1 MKLAVIGT
9 GYWGSKIVET
19 VKNMGLPATL
29 YDINDSL
36 DSIVPS
42 LIDSVIIATPAPTHK
57 DITKIMLRK
66 GINVL
71 VEKPAFMN
79 MTECNEIV
87 PYTAN
92 AKLMAGHI
100 LLYNEHF
107 DFLKQTVVDKEILH
121 IEHRRLAWGRMQ
133 KDINPILH
141 YAPHDIAI
149 LDNLLGLMPDEIH
162 STGIHIIK
170 QPQPDFVTCNLKY
183 GKVTVQLQMGW
194 YYHEK
199 VRDVTVITDKGTL
212 VWNDAENKSKWISQ
226 TIENGRQIQHMDQN
240 KTFTESVSPLQR
252 QITAFADYCEKDKLP
267 DSNIEHIKRV
277 TYIVECMEKS
287 LHTGEVI
294 CPSKEY

>member
-19 VKNMGLPATL
+19 VKNMGLPVTL
-29 YDINDSL
+29 YDVNDSL

-42 LIDSVIIATPAPTHK
+42 LIDGVIIATPAPTHK
-57 DITKIMLRK
+57 DITKRMLRK
-66 GINVL
+66 GIHVL

-79 MTECNEIV
+79 MAECNEIG

-149 LDNLLGLMPDEIH
+149 LDKLLGVMPDEIH
-162 STGIHIIK
+162 SAGIHVIK

-240 KTFTESVSPLQR
+240 KTFTESISPLQR

-267 DSNIEHIKRV
+267 DSNMDHIKRV
-277 TYIVECMEKS
+277 TYIIECMEKS
-287 LHTGEVI
+287 LKTGEVI

>member
-9 GYWGSKIVET
+9 GYWGSKIVQT
-19 VKNMGLPATL
+19 VENMGLPVTL
-29 YDINDSL
+29 YDVNDSV
-36 DSIVPS
+36 DGIVPS
-42 LIDSVIIATPAPTHK
+42 LVDGVIIATPASTHK

-79 MTECNEIV
+79 MAECNEIV

-133 KDINPILH
+133 EDINPILH

-149 LDNLLGLMPDEIH
+149 LDNLLGIMPDEIH
-162 STGIHIIK
+162 STGIHVTR
-170 QPQPDFVTCNLKY
+170 QSQPDFVTCNLRY

-240 KTFTESVSPLQR
+240 KTFTESISPLQR

-267 DSNIEHIKRV
+267 DSNMDHIKRV
-277 TYIVECMEKS
+277 TYIIECMEKS
-287 LHTGEVI
+287 LKTGEVI

>member
-1 MKLAVIGT
+1 
-9 GYWGSKIVET
+9 
-19 VKNMGLPATL
+19 
-29 YDINDSL
+29 
-36 DSIVPS
+36 
-42 LIDSVIIATPAPTHK
+42 
-57 DITKIMLRK
+57 
-66 GINVL
+66 
-71 VEKPAFMN
+71 
-79 MTECNEIV
+79 
-87 PYTAN
+87 
-92 AKLMAGHI
+92 
-100 LLYNEHF
+100 
-107 DFLKQTVVDKEILH
+107 
-121 IEHRRLAWGRMQ
+121 
-133 KDINPILH
+133 
-141 YAPHDIAI
+141 
-149 LDNLLGLMPDEIH
+149 MPDEIH

-226 TIENGRQIQHMDQN
+226 TIENGRQIQHMDRN

>member
-1 MKLAVIGT
+1 MRLAVIGT

-19 VKNMGLPATL
+19 VENMGLPVTL
-29 YDINDSL
+29 YDVNDSL
-36 DSIVPS
+36 TSIVPG
-42 LIDSVIIATPAPTHK
+42 LIDGVIIATPASTHK
-57 DITKIMLRK
+57 DITKRMLRK

-79 MTECNEIV
+79 MAECNEIG

-107 DFLKQTVVDKEILH
+107 DFLKQTVVGKEILH

-133 KDINPILH
+133 EDINPILH

-149 LDNLLGLMPDEIH
+149 LDKLLGVMPDEIH
-162 STGIHIIK
+162 STGIHVTR
-170 QPQPDFVTCNLKY
+170 QSQPDFVTCDLRY

-226 TIENGRQIQHMDQN
+226 TIENGRQMQHMDQN
-240 KTFTESVSPLQR
+240 NTFTESISPLQR
-252 QITAFADYCEKDKLP
+252 QITAFIDYCEKDKLP
-267 DSNIEHIKRV
+267 DSNMEHIKRV
-277 TYIVECMEKS
+277 TYIIECMEKS
-287 LHTGEVI
+287 LKTGEVI

>member
-19 VKNMGLPATL
+19 VKNMGLPVTL

-36 DSIVPS
+36 TSIVPS
-42 LIDSVIIATPAPTHK
+42 LIDGVIIATPASTHK

-66 GINVL
+66 GIHVL

-79 MTECNEIV
+79 MAECNEIG

-92 AKLMAGHI
+92 AKL
-100 LLYNEHF
+100 
-107 DFLKQTVVDKEILH
+107 

-149 LDNLLGLMPDEIH
+149 LDKLLGVMPDEIH
-162 STGIHIIK
+162 SAGIHVIK

-240 KTFTESVSPLQR
+240 KTFTESISPLQR

-267 DSNIEHIKRV
+267 DSNMDHIKRV

-287 LHTGEVI
+287 LKTGEVI

>member
-1 MKLAVIGT
+1 MRLAVIGT

-19 VKNMGLPATL
+19 VKNMGLPVTL
-29 YDINDSL
+29 YDINDRL
-36 DSIVPS
+36 DGIVPS
-42 LIDSVIIATPAPTHK
+42 LIDGVIIATPASTHK
-57 DITKIMLRK
+57 NITKVMLRK

-71 VEKPAFMN
+71 VEKPVFMN
-79 MTECNEIV
+79 MAECNEIN
-87 PYTAN
+87 PYTDN

-107 DFLKQTVVDKEILH
+107 DYLKQTIVDKEILH
-121 IEHRRLAWGRMQ
+121 IENRRLAWGRMQ

-149 LDNLLGLMPDEIH
+149 LDNLLGVMPDEIH
-162 STGIHIIK
+162 CKGIHVIR
-170 QPQPDFVTCNLKY
+170 QPQPDFVTCNLRY
-183 GKVTVQLQMGW
+183 GKITVQLQMGW

-199 VRDVTVITDKGTL
+199 VRDVSVITDKGTL
-212 VWNDAENKSKWISQ
+212 IWNDAENKSRWISQ
-226 TIENGRQIQHMDQN
+226 TIEDGRQIQHMDQN

-252 QITAFADYCEKDKLP
+252 QIQAFVDYCEKDKLP
-267 DSNIEHIKRV
+267 DSNMAHTKRV

-287 LHTGEVI
+287 LKSGEVV

>member
-19 VKNMGLPATL
+19 VKNMGLPVTL

-36 DSIVPS
+36 TSIVPS
-42 LIDSVIIATPAPTHK
+42 LIDGVIIATPASTHK

-66 GINVL
+66 GIHVL

-79 MTECNEIV
+79 MAECNEIG

-149 LDNLLGLMPDEIH
+149 LDNLLGAMPDEIH
-162 STGIHIIK
+162 STGIHVIK
-170 QPQPDFVTCNLKY
+170 QPQPDFVTCNLQY

-240 KTFTESVSPLQR
+240 KTFTESISPLQR

-267 DSNIEHIKRV
+267 DSNMDHIKRV

-287 LHTGEVI
+287 LKTGEVI

>member
-9 GYWGSKIVET
+9 GYWGSKIAET
-19 VKNMGLPATL
+19 VKSMGLSVTFF
-29 YDINDSL
+29 DINDSL

-42 LIDSVIIATPAPTHK
+42 LIDGVIIATPAPTHK
-57 DITKIMLRK
+57 GITKMMLRK

-71 VEKPAFMN
+71 VEKPAVMN
-79 MTECNEIV
+79 MSEYNEIV

-107 DFLKQTVVDKEILH
+107 DFLKQTIVDKEILH

-149 LDNLLGLMPDEIH
+149 LDNMLGVMPDEIH
-162 STGIHIIK
+162 STGIYITK

-199 VRDVTVITDKGTL
+199 VRDITVITDKGTL

-226 TIENGRQIQHMDQN
+226 TIEDGRQIQHMDQN
-240 KTFTESVSPLQR
+240 KTFTHSTSPLQK
-252 QITAFADYCEKDKLP
+252 QITAFIDYCEKNKLP
-267 DSNIEHIKRV
+267 DSNIEHIKKV

-287 LHTGEVI
+287 LKTGEVI

>member
-1 MKLAVIGT
+1 MRLAIIGT

-19 VKNMGLPATL
+19 AKKMKLNVSL
-29 YDINDSL
+29 YDINDSF
-36 DSIVPS
+36 DSITQGTT
-42 LIDSVIIATPAPTHK
+42 DAVIVATPASTHK
-57 DITKIMLRK
+57 NITKIMLRK
-66 GINVL
+66 GIHVL

-79 MTECNEIV
+79 MAECNEIE
-87 PYTAN
+87 PYTTQ
-92 AKLMAGHI
+92 AKLMSGHI

-121 IEHRRLAWGRMQ
+121 IEHRRLAWGRLQ
-133 KDINPILH
+133 RDINPILH

-149 LDNLLGLMPDEIH
+149 LDNLLKKMPDEIH
-162 STGIHIIK
+162 SKGIYITR
-170 QPQPDFVTCNLKY
+170 QEQPDFVTCNLKY

-199 VRDVTVITDKGTL
+199 VRDVSVVTDKGTL

-226 TIENGRQIQHMDQN
+226 LIEDGRQIQHIDKN
-240 KTFTESVSPLQR
+240 ITFTESASPLQN
-252 QITAFADYCEKDKLP
+252 QIQAFIDYCENDKLP
-267 DSNIEHIKRV
+267 DSDMAHTKRV

-287 LHTGEVI
+287 LKSGEVI

>member
-9 GYWGSKIVET
+9 GYWGSKIVDT
-19 VKNMGLPATL
+19 VKEMGLPVKL

-42 LIDSVIIATPAPTHK
+42 LIDGVIIATPASTHK
-57 DITKIMLRK
+57 DLTKIMLRK

-79 MTECNEIV
+79 MAEYREIE
-87 PYTAN
+87 PYTAK

-121 IEHRRLAWGRMQ
+121 IEHRRLAWGRLQ

-141 YAPHDIAI
+141 YAPHDVAV
-149 LDNLLGLMPDEIH
+149 LDNLMGVMPDEIE
-162 STGIHIIK
+162 SKGIHVIK

-183 GKVTVQLQMGW
+183 GKVTAQIQMGW

-199 VRDVTVITDKGTL
+199 VRDISVITDKGTL
-212 VWNDAENKSKWISQ
+212 VWSDAKDKSKWISQ
-226 TIENGRQIQHMDQN
+226 SIENGRQIQHMDQN
-240 KTFTESVSPLQR
+240 KTFSQSVTPLQR
-252 QITAFADYCEKDKLP
+252 QITAFVDYCEKDKLP
-267 DSNIEHIKRV
+267 DSNMEHLKRV

-287 LHTGEVI
+287 LKTGEVI

>member
-9 GYWGSKIVET
+9 GYWGSKIVDT
-19 VKNMGLPATL
+19 VKEMKLPVTL
-29 YDINDSL
+29 FDINDSL
-36 DSIVPS
+36 DGIVPS
-42 LIDSVIIATPAPTHK
+42 LIDGVIIATPAPTHK
-57 DITKIMLRK
+57 DLTKIMLRK

-71 VEKPAFMN
+71 VEKPVFMN
-79 MTECNEIV
+79 MAECNEIE
-87 PYTAN
+87 PYTSN

-107 DFLKQTVVDKEILH
+107 DYLKQTVVDKEILH

-149 LDNLLGLMPDEIH
+149 LDNLLGVVPDEVH
-162 STGIHIIK
+162 CKGIHVIRR
-170 QPQPDFVTCNLKY
+170 PQPDFVTCNLRY
-183 GKVTVQLQMGW
+183 GKITVQLQMGW

-199 VRDVTVITDKGTL
+199 VRDVSVITDKGTL
-212 VWNDAENKSKWISQ
+212 IWNDAENKSRWISQ
-226 TIENGRQIQHMDQN
+226 TIEDGRQIQHMDQN

-252 QITAFADYCEKDKLP
+252 QIQAFVDYCEKDKLP
-267 DSNIEHIKRV
+267 DSNMAHTKRV

-287 LHTGEVI
+287 LKTGEVV

>member
-19 VKNMGLPATL
+19 VKKMELPVTL
-29 YDINDSL
+29 YDVNDSL
-36 DSIVPS
+36 DNIVPS
-42 LIDSVIIATPAPTHK
+42 LIDGVIIATPAKTHK

-79 MTECNEIV
+79 MAECNEIG

-149 LDNLLGLMPDEIH
+149 LDKLLGVIPDEIH
-162 STGIHIIK
+162 STGIHITR
-170 QPQPDFVTCNLKY
+170 QPQPDFVTCDLKY
-183 GKVTVQLQMGW
+183 GKVTVQIQMGW
-194 YYHEK
+194 YYHKK

-240 KTFTESVSPLQR
+240 KTFTESISPLQR
-252 QITAFADYCEKDKLP
+252 QITAFVDYCEQDKLP
-267 DSNIEHIKRV
+267 DSNLDHIKRV

-287 LHTGEVI
+287 FKTGEVI

>member
-19 VKNMGLPATL
+19 VKNMGLPVTL
-29 YDINDSL
+29 YDVNDSL

-42 LIDSVIIATPAPTHK
+42 LIDGVIIATPAPTHK
-57 DITKIMLRK
+57 DITKRMLRK
-66 GINVL
+66 GIHVL

-79 MTECNEIV
+79 MAECNEIG

-121 IEHRRLAWGRMQ
+121 IEHRRLAWGRLQ

-149 LDNLLGLMPDEIH
+149 LDNLLGVMPDEIH
-162 STGIHIIK
+162 SAGIHITR

-212 VWNDAENKSKWISQ
+212 VWNDAKNKSKWISQ
-226 TIENGRQIQHMDQN
+226 TIEDGRQIQHMDQN
-240 KTFTESVSPLQR
+240 KTFTESISSLQR
-252 QITAFADYCEKDKLP
+252 QITAFTDYCEKDKLP
-267 DSNIEHIKRV
+267 DSNIDHIKRV
-277 TYIVECMEKS
+277 TYIIECMEKS
-287 LHTGEVI
+287 LKTGEVI

>member
-1 MKLAVIGT
+1 
-9 GYWGSKIVET
+9 
-19 VKNMGLPATL
+19 
-29 YDINDSL
+29 
-36 DSIVPS
+36 
-42 LIDSVIIATPAPTHK
+42 
-57 DITKIMLRK
+57 MLRK

-71 VEKPAFMN
+71 VEKPVFMN
-79 MTECNEIV
+79 MAECNEIE
-87 PYTAN
+87 PYTNN

-107 DFLKQTVVDKEILH
+107 DYLKQTIVDKEILH

-149 LDNLLGLMPDEIH
+149 LDTLLCAIPNEIH
-162 STGIHIIK
+162 CKGINIIR

-183 GKVTVQLQMGW
+183 GKITVQLQMGW

-199 VRDVTVITDKGTL
+199 VRDISVITDKGT
-212 VWNDAENKSKWISQ
+212 VIWNDAENKSKWISQ

-240 KTFTESVSPLQR
+240 TTFKESVSPLQR
-252 QITAFADYCEKDKLP
+252 QITAFVDYCEKDKLP
-267 DSNIEHIKRV
+267 DSDMAHIKRV

-287 LHTGEVI
+287 LKTGEVI

>member
-1 MKLAVIGT
+1 MRLAVIGT

-19 VKNMGLPATL
+19 VKNMGLPVTL
-29 YDINDSL
+29 YDINDRL
-36 DSIVPS
+36 DGIVPS
-42 LIDSVIIATPAPTHK
+42 LIDGVIIATPAPTHK
-57 DITKIMLRK
+57 NITKVMLRK

-71 VEKPAFMN
+71 VEKPVFMN
-79 MTECNEIV
+79 MAECNEIN
-87 PYTAN
+87 PYTDN

-107 DFLKQTVVDKEILH
+107 DYLKQTIVDKEILH
-121 IEHRRLAWGRMQ
+121 IENRRLAWGRMQ

-149 LDNLLGLMPDEIH
+149 LDNLLGVMPDEIH
-162 STGIHIIK
+162 CKGIHVIR
-170 QPQPDFVTCNLKY
+170 QPQPDFVTCNLRY
-183 GKVTVQLQMGW
+183 GKITVQLQMGW

-199 VRDVTVITDKGTL
+199 VRDVSVITDKGTL
-212 VWNDAENKSKWISQ
+212 IWNDAENKSRWLSQ
-226 TIENGRQIQHMDQN
+226 TIEDGRQIQHMDQN

-252 QITAFADYCEKDKLP
+252 QIQAFVDYCEKDKLP
-267 DSNIEHIKRV
+267 DSNMAHTKRV

-287 LHTGEVI
+287 LKSGEVV

>member
-9 GYWGSKIVET
+9 GYWGSKIVDT
-19 VKNMGLPATL
+19 VKEMKLPVTL
-29 YDINDSL
+29 FDINDSL
-36 DSIVPS
+36 DGIVPS
-42 LIDSVIIATPAPTHK
+42 LIDGVIIATPAPTHK
-57 DITKIMLRK
+57 DLTKIMLRK

-71 VEKPAFMN
+71 VEKPVFMN
-79 MTECNEIV
+79 MSECNEIE
-87 PYTAN
+87 PYTSN

-107 DFLKQTVVDKEILH
+107 DYLKQTVVDKEILH

-149 LDNLLGLMPDEIH
+149 LDNLLGVVPDEVH
-162 STGIHIIK
+162 CKGIHVIK
-170 QPQPDFVTCNLKY
+170 QPQPDFVTCNLRY
-183 GKVTVQLQMGW
+183 GKITVQLQMGW

-199 VRDVTVITDKGTL
+199 VRDVSVITDKGTL
-212 VWNDAENKSKWISQ
+212 IWNDAENKSRWISQ
-226 TIENGRQIQHMDQN
+226 TIEDGRQIQHMDQN

-252 QITAFADYCEKDKLP
+252 QIQAFVDYCEKDKLP
-267 DSNIEHIKRV
+267 DSNMAHTKRV

-287 LHTGEVI
+287 LKTGEVV

>member
-1 MKLAVIGT
+1 MKLAIIGT

-19 VKNMGLPATL
+19 VKKMELPVTL
-29 YDINDSL
+29 YDVNDSL
-36 DSIVPS
+36 DNIVPS
-42 LIDSVIIATPAPTHK
+42 LIDGVIIATPAKTHK

-79 MTECNEIV
+79 MKECNEIG

-149 LDNLLGLMPDEIH
+149 LDKLLGVIPDEIH
-162 STGIHIIK
+162 STGIHVTR
-170 QPQPDFVTCNLKY
+170 QPQPDFVTCNLRY

-212 VWNDAENKSKWISQ
+212 VWNDTENKSKWISQ

-240 KTFTESVSPLQR
+240 KTFTESISPLQR
-252 QITAFADYCEKDKLP
+252 QITAFIDYCEKDKLP
-267 DSNIEHIKRV
+267 DSNMEHIKRV
-277 TYIVECMEKS
+277 TYIIECMEKS
-287 LHTGEVI
+287 LKTGEVI

>member
-9 GYWGSKIVET
+9 GYWGSKIVDT
-19 VKNMGLPATL
+19 VKEMGLPVKL

-42 LIDSVIIATPAPTHK
+42 LIDGVIIATPASTHK
-57 DITKIMLRK
+57 DLTKIMLRK

-79 MTECNEIV
+79 MAEYREIE
-87 PYTAN
+87 PYTAK

-121 IEHRRLAWGRMQ
+121 IEHRRLAWGRLQ

-141 YAPHDIAI
+141 YAPHDVAV
-149 LDNLLGLMPDEIH
+149 LDNLMGVIPDEIE
-162 STGIHIIK
+162 SKGIHVIK
-170 QPQPDFVTCNLKY
+170 QTQPDFVTCNLKY
-183 GKVTVQLQMGW
+183 GKVTAQIQMGW

-199 VRDVTVITDKGTL
+199 VRDISVITDKGTL
-212 VWNDAENKSKWISQ
+212 VWSDAKDKSKWISQ
-226 TIENGRQIQHMDQN
+226 SIENGRQIQHMDQN
-240 KTFTESVSPLQR
+240 KTFSQSVTPLQR
-252 QITAFADYCEKDKLP
+252 QIAAFVDYCEEDKLP
-267 DSNIEHIKRV
+267 DSNMEHLKRV

-287 LHTGEVI
+287 LKTGEVI

>member
-19 VKNMGLPATL
+19 VKNMGLPVTL
-29 YDINDSL
+29 YDVNDSL

-42 LIDSVIIATPAPTHK
+42 LIDGVIIATPAPTHK
-57 DITKIMLRK
+57 DITKRMLRK
-66 GINVL
+66 GIHVL

-79 MTECNEIV
+79 MAECNEIG

-149 LDNLLGLMPDEIH
+149 LDKLLGVMPDEIH
-162 STGIHIIK
+162 STGIHVIK

-212 VWNDAENKSKWISQ
+212 VWNDAKNKSKWISQ

-240 KTFTESVSPLQR
+240 KTFTESISPLQR

-267 DSNIEHIKRV
+267 DSNMDHIKRV

-287 LHTGEVI
+287 LKTGEVI

>member
-19 VKNMGLPATL
+19 VKNMGLPVTL
-29 YDINDSL
+29 YDVNDSL
-36 DSIVPS
+36 DGIVPS
-42 LIDSVIIATPAPTHK
+42 LIDGVIIATPAPTHK
-57 DITKIMLRK
+57 DITKRMLRK
-66 GINVL
+66 GIHVL

-79 MTECNEIV
+79 MAECNEIG

-141 YAPHDIAI
+141 YAPHDVAI
-149 LDNLLGLMPDEIH
+149 LDNLLGVMPDEIH
-162 STGIHIIK
+162 STGIHITR
-170 QPQPDFVTCNLKY
+170 QSQPDFVTCDLRY
-183 GKVTVQLQMGW
+183 GRVTVQLQMGW

-212 VWNDAENKSKWISQ
+212 VWNDAENKSKWIGQ
-226 TIENGRQIQHMDQN
+226 TIENGCQIQHMDQN
-240 KTFTESVSPLQR
+240 KTFTESISPLQR
-252 QITAFADYCEKDKLP
+252 QVTAFIDYCEKDKLP
-267 DSNIEHIKRV
+267 DSNMDHIKRV

-287 LHTGEVI
+287 LKSGEVI

>member
-19 VKNMGLPATL
+19 VKKMELPVTL
-29 YDINDSL
+29 YDVNDSL
-36 DSIVPS
+36 DNIVPS
-42 LIDSVIIATPAPTHK
+42 LIDGVIIATPAKTHK

-71 VEKPAFMN
+71 VEKPAFIN
-79 MTECNEIV
+79 MAECNEIG

-107 DFLKQTVVDKEILH
+107 EFLKQTVVDKEILH

-133 KDINPILH
+133 EDINPILH

-149 LDNLLGLMPDEIH
+149 LDKLLGVIPDEIH
-162 STGIHIIK
+162 STGIHITR

-183 GKVTVQLQMGW
+183 GKVTVQIQMGW

-212 VWNDAENKSKWISQ
+212 VWNDAKNKSKWVSQ

-252 QITAFADYCEKDKLP
+252 QITAFVDYCEQDKLP
-267 DSNIEHIKRV
+267 DSTLDHIKRV

-287 LHTGEVI
+287 FKTGEVI

>member
-1 MKLAVIGT
+1 MRLAVIGT
-9 GYWGSKIVET
+9 GYWGSKIVQT
-19 VKNMGLPATL
+19 VENMGLPVTL
-29 YDINDSL
+29 YDVNDSL
-36 DSIVPS
+36 DSIVPG
-42 LIDSVIIATPAPTHK
+42 LVDGVIIATPALTHK
-57 DITKIMLRK
+57 DITKIMMRK

-79 MTECNEIV
+79 MKECNEIV

-107 DFLKQTVVDKEILH
+107 DFLKQTVMDKEILH

-133 KDINPILH
+133 EDINPILH

-149 LDNLLGLMPDEIH
+149 LDKLLGVMPDEIH
-162 STGIHIIK
+162 STGIHVTR
-170 QPQPDFVTCNLKY
+170 QSQPDFVTCDLRY

-240 KTFTESVSPLQR
+240 KTFTESISPLQR
-252 QITAFADYCEKDKLP
+252 QITAFINYCEKDKLP
-267 DSNIEHIKRV
+267 DSNMEHIKRV
-277 TYIVECMEKS
+277 TYIIECMEKS
-287 LHTGEVI
+287 LKTGEVI

>member
-19 VKNMGLPATL
+19 VKNMGLPVTL
-29 YDINDSL
+29 YDISDSL
-36 DSIVPS
+36 NSIVPS
-42 LIDSVIIATPAPTHK
+42 LIDGVIIATPAPTHK

-71 VEKPAFMN
+71 VEKPVFMN
-79 MTECNEIV
+79 MAECNEIE
-87 PYTAN
+87 PYTNN

-107 DFLKQTVVDKEILH
+107 DYLKQTIVDKEILH

-149 LDNLLGLMPDEIH
+149 LDTLLCAIPNEIH
-162 STGIHIIK
+162 CKGINIIR

-183 GKVTVQLQMGW
+183 GKITVQLQMGW

-199 VRDVTVITDKGTL
+199 VRDISVITDKGT
-212 VWNDAENKSKWISQ
+212 VIWNDAENKSKWISQ

-240 KTFTESVSPLQR
+240 TTFKESVSPLQR
-252 QITAFADYCEKDKLP
+252 QITAFVDYCEKDKLP
-267 DSNIEHIKRV
+267 DSDMAHIKRV

-287 LHTGEVI
+287 LKTGEVI

>member
-19 VKNMGLPATL
+19 VKNMGLPVTL
-29 YDINDSL
+29 YDVNDSL

-42 LIDSVIIATPAPTHK
+42 LIDGVIIATPAPTHK
-57 DITKIMLRK
+57 DITKRMLRK

-79 MTECNEIV
+79 MAECNEIG

-121 IEHRRLAWGRMQ
+121 IEHRRLAWGRLQ

-149 LDNLLGLMPDEIH
+149 LDNLLGVMPDEIH
-162 STGIHIIK
+162 SAGIHITR

-240 KTFTESVSPLQR
+240 KTFTESISPLQR

-267 DSNIEHIKRV
+267 DSNMDHIKRV

-287 LHTGEVI
+287 LKTGEVI

>member
-1 MKLAVIGT
+1 MRLAIIGT
-9 GYWGSKIVET
+9 GYWGSKIIET
-19 VKNMGLPATL
+19 AKKMNIIVSV

-36 DSIVPS
+36 DGITPGTT
-42 LIDSVIIATPAPTHK
+42 DGVIIATPAPTHK
-57 DITKIMLRK
+57 NITKIMLRK

-79 MTECNEIV
+79 MAECNEIG

-107 DFLKQTVVDKEILH
+107 NFLKQTVVDKEILH

-133 KDINPILH
+133 KDIDPILH
-141 YAPHDIAI
+141 YAPHDVAI
-149 LDNLLGLMPDEIH
+149 LDNLLGVMPDQVH
-162 STGIHIIK
+162 STGTHIRR
-170 QPQPDFVTCNLKY
+170 QSQPDFVTCNLKY
-183 GKVTVQLQMGW
+183 GKVSVNLQMGW

-199 VRDVTVITDKGTL
+199 VRDDTVNTDKGTL

-226 TIENGRQIQHMDQN
+226 LIEDGRQIQHMEKNIIFD
-240 KTFTESVSPLQR
+240 SDVSPLQN
-252 QITAFADYCEKDKLP
+252 QIQAFIDYCEKDKLP
-267 DSNIEHIKRV
+267 DSSLPHIKRV

-287 LHTGEVI
+287 LKTGEVV
-294 CPSKEY
+294 CPSKKY

>member
-19 VKNMGLPATL
+19 VENMGLPVTL

-42 LIDSVIIATPAPTHK
+42 LIDGVIVATPAPTHK
-57 DITKIMLRK
+57 DITKKMLRK

-79 MTECNEIV
+79 MAECNEIG

-162 STGIHIIK
+162 STGIHVIK

-226 TIENGRQIQHMDQN
+226 TIENGRQMQHMDQN
-240 KTFTESVSPLQR
+240 NTFTESISPLQR
-252 QITAFADYCEKDKLP
+252 QITAFIDYCEKDKLP
-267 DSNIEHIKRV
+267 DSNMEHIKRV
-277 TYIVECMEKS
+277 TYIIECMEKS
-287 LHTGEVI
+287 LKTGEVI